1 MKKYDLFSIRRSS
14 IIHPIKRVPSHFAWT
29 QLRQLPFQVVAV
41 VVFRS
46 PNITMCSVTAG
57 SVWLQQPRYE
67 AAEADFQ
74 CYLNKSRSPTTQGEE
89 NAGAQTVGLEQRVS
103 LLEKENRELKK
114 AVEELRKVTSA
125 LNLQLRSGA
134 KANVEVDKNSNNI
147 VTKMD
152 VEGTEH
158 SEEEE
163 DDDDDDDI
171 DLFNSDEEEDE
182 AKVREREERI
192 KAYQLK
198 KSKKPAL
205 IAKSS
210 VTLDVKPWD
219 DETDMKKVEECV
231 RTIEMDGLLWGAS
244 KLSPLAYGIMKL
256 TILCVVEDEKVSVDD
271 LQEKIC
277 EFEDYVQSV
286 DIAAFNKI

>member
-1 MKKYDLFSIRRSS
+1 M
-14 IIHPIKRVPSHFAWT
+14 
-29 QLRQLPFQVVAV
+29 
-41 VVFRS
+41 
-46 PNITMCSVTAG
+46 MCSVTAE

-74 CYLNKSRSPTTQGEE
+74 CYLNKSRTPTTQDNTSCSALVTDIQQIRQQIQTAMNNTLLREKGEE
-89 NAGAQTVGLEQRVS
+89 KAGAQTVGLEQRVS

-114 AVEELRKVTSA
+114 AVEELKKMTSA
-125 LNLQLRSGA
+125 LNLQLKSGT

-152 VEGTEH
+152 VEETKDAE
-158 SEEEE
+158 SSEE
-163 DDDDDDDI
+163 DDDDVN
-171 DLFNSDEEEDE
+171 LFGSDEEEDE

-219 DETDMKKVEECV
+219 DETDMKKMEECV
-231 RTIEMDGLLWGAS
+231 RTIQMDGLLWGAS
-244 KLSPLAYGIMKL
+244 KLAPLAYGIKKL
-256 TILCVVEDEKVSVDD
+256 IILCVVEDEKVSVDD

>member
-1 MKKYDLFSIRRSS
+1 
-14 IIHPIKRVPSHFAWT
+14 
-29 QLRQLPFQVVAV
+29 
-41 VVFRS
+41 
-46 PNITMCSVTAG
+46 MCSVTAG

-74 CYLNKSRSPTTQGEE
+74 CYLNKSRSPTTQDNTSCSALVTDIQQIRQQIQTAMNNTLLREKGEE

-163 DDDDDDDI
+163 DDDI